1 MSKNCREYFHV
12 ILVGTV
18 ILISVIGMVRF
29 KRLEEL
35 SGLPIHDH
43 YFYVFQLIFLLTV
56 GYIVIRWFFNLW
68 KQYQILKNDKNEAE
82 LMLLK
87 SKVDPHFFFNTL
99 NNLYGLAI
107 EKSDKTP
114 EVILK
119 LSEIMRYTIYEGA
132 EAVVSI
138 QKEVTYLEQYIEIHL
153 LRYKKDVTISFKKEI
168 SDDQLKIAP
177 LLFIMLLENA
187 IKHGVESMIT
197 NAYIKINLKVK
208 SNVVSFQIENNFK
221 SNIQNKNEDGI
232 GLKNLKKRL
241 QLLYHNKHQ
250 LILHSNNDVFNAML
264 EIKL

>member
-1 MSKNCREYFHV
+1 MSKRFREYFHV

-43 YFYVFQLIFLLTV
+43 YFYVFQLVFLFTI

-68 KQYQILKNDKNEAE
+68 KQYQTLKNDKNEAE

-99 NNLYGLAI
+99 NNLYGLAL
-107 EKSDKTP
+107 EKSDKAP

-119 LSEIMRYTIYEGA
+119 LSEIMRYTIYEGS
-132 EAVVSI
+132 EAVVSL
-138 QKEVTYLEQYIEIHL
+138 QQEVTYLERYIEIHL
-153 LRYKKDVTISFKKEI
+153 LRYKKEVTISFQKDI
-168 SDDQLKIAP
+168 DNHQLKIAP

-187 IKHGVESMIT
+187 IKHGLESMIT
-197 NAYIKINLKVK
+197 DAYIKIDLSVNRGT
-208 SNVVSFQIENNFK
+208 VSFEIENNFK
-221 SNIQNKNEDGI
+221 STTDNKDKVGI
-232 GLKNLKKRL
+232 GLKNLRKRL
-241 QLLYHNKHQ
+241 QLLYHKKHQ
-250 LILHSNNDVFNAML
+250 LILSSNHDVFKVIL
-264 EIKL
+264 EIKV